1 MGGKID
7 IGEKLIE
14 LEESMVAQKP
24 LLENIHSKLR
34 ELLATRPVSDVHV
47 ELIGIIATVSNIE
60 METFRIAGSLSEV
73 QQSLIDLEMIP
84 RAGLYPVH

>member
-7 IGEKLIE
+7 IGDKLIDI
-14 LEESMVAQKP
+14 EERMAAQKP
-24 LLENIHSKLR
+24 LLEDIQSKLR

-60 METFRIAGSLSEV
+60 METFRVADSLSEF
-73 QQSLIDLEMIP
+73 QQSLIDLEIIP
-84 RAGLYPVH
+84 RTSWN